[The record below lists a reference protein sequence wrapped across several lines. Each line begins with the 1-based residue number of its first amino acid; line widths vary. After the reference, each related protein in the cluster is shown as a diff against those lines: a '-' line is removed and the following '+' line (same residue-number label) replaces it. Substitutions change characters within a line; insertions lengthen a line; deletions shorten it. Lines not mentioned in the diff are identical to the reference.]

1 MVPRFVK
8 SEERCPLCGERCWL
22 ALYRERG
29 GSFVWT
35 YLETFAGADALAEAL
50 AEAPE
55 RTLHRVGEVAGGVS
69 VVEDA
74 PDGKFLRHDCF
85 RAVELPLD

>member
-1 MVPRFVK
+1 
-8 SEERCPLCGERCWL
+8 
-22 ALYRERG
+22 
-29 GSFVWT
+29 
-35 YLETFAGADALAEAL
+35 
-50 AEAPE
+50 
-55 RTLHRVGEVAGGVS
+55 VGEVAGGVS